1 MTLYEV
7 TAQPRTNRDVILIA
21 QNEDPREDPHIS
33 LWKAV
38 IKQAIFDATFDINQK
53 DLHAPHGRR
62 MPEKVRR
69 AINQQRIKNS
79 ALYWL
84 FISDGDGNDVG
95 SLKWICDYI
104 GSHVDYERKLAR
116 EEITRADESR
126 QVKKYHTRRLVF
138 HTVGRSTAA
147 WHNSQ
152 GAAL

>member
-21 QNEDPREDPHIS
+21 QNEDPREDHHIG

-53 DLHAPHGRR
+53 DLHTPHGRR

-104 GSHVDYERKLAR
+104 GSHVDYERKKAR
-116 EEITRADESR
+116 DEIAKAENNC
-126 QVKKYHTRRLVF
+126 QVKTYHKPKGTRRVF
-138 HTVGRSTAA
+138 HVVAGNAIL
-147 WHNSQ
+147 

>member
-1 MTLYEV
+1 MSLYEV
-7 TAQPRTNRDVILIA
+7 TAKPRANLDVILVA
-21 QNEDPREDPHIS
+21 ANEDLSEDPNITM
-33 LWKAV
+33 WKSV

-53 DLHAPHGRR
+53 DLHTPHGRR
-62 MPEKVRR
+62 MPEKARR

-95 SLKWICDYI
+95 SLRWICDYI

-116 EEITRADESR
+116 EEITRAEEGR
-126 QVKKYHTRRLVF
+126 QVKKYHTRRRVF
-138 HTVGRSTAA
+138 HVVAGNAIL
-147 WHNSQ
+147 

>member
-7 TAQPRTNRDVILIA
+7 TAKPRANLDMVLVA
-21 QNEDPREDPHIS
+21 QNEDAPEDRNIN
-33 LWKAV
+33 LWKSV
-38 IKQAIFDATFDINQK
+38 IKQAIFDATFDINQE
-53 DLHAPHGRR
+53 DLHTPHGRR

-69 AINQQRIKNS
+69 AINQQRIKVS

-116 EEITRADESR
+116 EEITRAEESR
-126 QVKKYHTRRLVF
+126 QFKKYHTRRRVL